1 MATEAGNRNTGG
13 PDDTVFP
20 SPGSPTASSNTERQE
35 TNQGLPER
43 SWKPNLKATE
53 YERSTENRKT
63 NKGRWHG
70 MRAGIAKKPG
80 NAGGV
85 KVLTTFETRR
95 ETFAI

>member
-1 MATEAGNRNTGG
+1 
-13 PDDTVFP
+13 
-20 SPGSPTASSNTERQE
+20 
-35 TNQGLPER
+35 
-43 SWKPNLKATE
+43 
-53 YERSTENRKT
+53 
-63 NKGRWHG
+63 